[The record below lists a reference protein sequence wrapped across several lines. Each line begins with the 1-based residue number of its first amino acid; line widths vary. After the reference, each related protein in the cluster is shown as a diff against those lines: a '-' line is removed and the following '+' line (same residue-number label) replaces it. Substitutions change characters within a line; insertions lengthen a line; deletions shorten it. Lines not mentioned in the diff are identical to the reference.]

1 MLTGPMLINQARL
14 IQRTIYVNI
23 HSCCFEAE
31 LRMCVVK
38 IAVLGKKSFVKE
50 ASQNMSL
57 NKSYDVKDLCKIYI
71 KVT

>member
-1 MLTGPMLINQARL
+1 M
-14 IQRTIYVNI
+14 

-38 IAVLGKKSFVKE
+38 IAVLRKKSFVKE

-57 NKSYDVKDLCKIYI
+57 NKSYDVKDICKIYI